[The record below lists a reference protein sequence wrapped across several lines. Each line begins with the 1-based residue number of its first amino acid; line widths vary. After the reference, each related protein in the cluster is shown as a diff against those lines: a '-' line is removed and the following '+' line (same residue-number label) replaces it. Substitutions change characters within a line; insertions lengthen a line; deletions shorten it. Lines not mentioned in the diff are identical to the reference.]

1 MHLSGWPISSNDL
14 NFYYKQA
21 ASMLGI
27 SYEKFFNEDYLGKTL
42 SEKKF

>member
-27 SYEKFFNEDYLGKTL
+27 SYEKFFNEDYLGKNL
-42 SEKKF
+42 E